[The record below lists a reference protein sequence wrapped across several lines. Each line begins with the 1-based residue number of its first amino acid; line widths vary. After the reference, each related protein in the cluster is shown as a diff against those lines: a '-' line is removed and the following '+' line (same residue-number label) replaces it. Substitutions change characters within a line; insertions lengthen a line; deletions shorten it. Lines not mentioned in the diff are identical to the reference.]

1 LGAEFLE
8 LSFPEDGTG
17 EGGYAKVMSDEFIK
31 AEMAPP
37 PRLQRW
43 TLSMTALIPGK
54 TAPVLIT
61 QEMVES
67 MKEGS
72 VIVDMA
78 AEQGGIAPYQTW

>member
-1 LGAEFLE
+1 LE

-17 EGGYAKVMSDEFIK
+17 EAKVMSDEFIT
-31 AEMAPP
+31 EMALFP

-43 TLSMTALIPGK
+43 TYYHDSADPRQNSTL
-54 TAPVLIT
+54 LIT

-72 VIVDMA
+72 VIMA
-78 AEQGGIAPYQTW
+78 AEQGGNYLPNLVRSTPTR

>member
-1 LGAEFLE
+1 
-8 LSFPEDGTG
+8 
-17 EGGYAKVMSDEFIK
+17 
-31 AEMAPP
+31 MA
-37 PRLQRW
+37 LFAAQA
-43 TLSMTALIPGK
+43 TEVDIIITALIPGK

-78 AEQGGIAPYQTW
+78 AEQGGNCALTKPGEIYTYQGVTIVV